1 MPEPFPSPRVLITAG
16 ATREPI
22 DDVRFIGNRSSGRLG
37 VALAVEAGR
46 LGLDTTLA
54 AGQSVH
60 IPDTFPATSLRFDST
75 ADLQGVL
82 GSRMPDVGILV
93 MAAAVADHAPT
104 RVPGKLE
111 AISDQTITL
120 ELHPT
125 PDLLAE
131 VSHSARPDQLLV
143 GFALE
148 PSERLEP
155 SARRKLERKRV
166 DVIIANPLETMDAGT
181 ISATL
186 FASAPLEPLVEQPPA
201 DMPKAEFAA
210 WLWPVLLRCHKAK
223 ATP

>member
-1 MPEPFPSPRVLITAG
+1 MPEPFPSPRVLVTAG

-22 DDVRFIGNRSSGRLG
+22 DDVRFIGNRSSGQLG
-37 VALAVEAGR
+37 VALADEAAR

-54 AGQSVH
+54 AGKSVH
-60 IPDTFPATSLRFDST
+60 IPDTHPATTLRFDST
-75 ADLQGVL
+75 EDLQSL
-82 GSRMPDVGILV
+82 LAATMRDVDILV

-104 RVPGKLE
+104 RVAGKLE
-111 AISDQTITL
+111 AVSDQPVTL
-120 ELHPT
+120 QLHPT
-125 PDLLAE
+125 PDLLAG
-131 VSHSARPDQLLV
+131 VSRAARPDQLLV